1 MARSKAKT
9 PKKNPQGNKTTPKNK
24 TPARLN
30 LPTIKFQNKQPENNL
45 KNVKLGKL
53 DVGFAC
59 IPGTKPNDGMEL
71 FRAQLPGE
79 DTPILIQSLYQ
90 VSFVR
95 GWFKKVTTIPQQLR
109 GLFYVT
115 DIVSSPHLE
124 YSVIFDEATLSL
136 CLNVT
141 LYPDPPETQSM
152 KNLRVF
158 YRVITTLGL
167 LGDDQG
173 KKN

>member
-9 PKKNPQGNKTTPKNK
+9 PKKNTQANKTTPKNK

-30 LPTIKFQNKQPENNL
+30 LPTIKFQNKHSENDL
-45 KNVKLGKL
+45 KKVKLGKL

-79 DTPILIQSLYQ
+79 DTQILIQSLYQ

-95 GWFKKVTTIPQQLR
+95 GLFKKVIIFFQKLNLLTPSCSRCCFVSTFGIHCDFR
-109 GLFYVT
+109 GG
-115 DIVSSPHLE
+115 
-124 YSVIFDEATLSL
+124 
-136 CLNVT
+136 NVKFMRKCNAV
-141 LYPDPPETQSM
+141 P
-152 KNLRVF
+152 
-158 YRVITTLGL
+158 
-167 LGDDQG
+167 
-173 KKN
+173 